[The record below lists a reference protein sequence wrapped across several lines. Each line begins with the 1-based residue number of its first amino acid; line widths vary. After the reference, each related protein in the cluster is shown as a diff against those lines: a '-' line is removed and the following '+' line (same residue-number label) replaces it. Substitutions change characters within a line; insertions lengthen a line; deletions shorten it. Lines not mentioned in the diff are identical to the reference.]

1 MKTKQ
6 TGAIMKKLILFIFS
20 LIILFP
26 AITRPMFAQN
36 EVSIVLGNPSGAVA
50 DTNQPDNYLL
60 VRRSFI
66 LSYNKSRGGANWVTW
81 HLSKSDLGDADRS
94 NAFAPDTSLPRDWWI
109 RPLDYKGSGYD
120 QGHMSPSEDRTDTDA
135 NNRETFLMSNMLPQ
149 IDRLNRV
156 TWRSLEAYTQKAVR
170 SGGNE
175 AYIYA
180 GCYGDKGRIK
190 DKITIPTNCFKIV
203 VLLPEGN
210 RDLQRIDRDTT
221 VIAVNMPNDREIKN
235 GWKNYV
241 TTVDELEEL
250 TGYDFL
256 STLPED
262 IEADLESQKIK

>member
-1 MKTKQ
+1 
-6 TGAIMKKLILFIFS
+6 MKKLTLFIF
-20 LIILFP
+20 LFLTTTQLTFTQ
-26 AITRPMFAQN
+26 AEIK
-36 EVSIVLGNPSGAVA
+36 VVLGNPSNAVA

-66 LSYNKSRGGANWVTW
+66 LSYNKARGGANWVTW
-81 HLSKSDLGDADRS
+81 HLSKSDLGDAERS

-109 RPLDYKGSGYD
+109 KPLDYKGSGYD
-120 QGHMSPSEDRTDTDA
+120 QGHMCPSEDRTDTDA

-156 TWRSLEAYTQKAVR
+156 TWRSLEAYTQKIVR
-170 SGGNE
+170 SKGNE

-180 GCYGDKGRIK
+180 GCYGDKGKIK
-190 DKITIPTNCFKIV
+190 GKITVPTNCFKIV

-210 RDLQRIDRDTT
+210 NDLKRIDRTTT

-235 GWKNYV
+235 DWKNYL

-256 STLPED
+256 STLND
-262 IEADLESQKIK
+262 DDEAFLESKKMR

>member
-1 MKTKQ
+1 
-6 TGAIMKKLILFIFS
+6 MKKLILSIF
-20 LIILFP
+20 LFLTTTCP
-26 AITRPMFAQN
+26 TFAQT
-36 EVSIVLGNPSGAVA
+36 EIKIVLGNPSKAVTN
-50 DTNQPDNYLL
+50 TNQPDNYLL
-60 VRRSFI
+60 VHRSFI
-66 LSYNKSRGGANWVTW
+66 LSYNKARGGANWVTW
-81 HLSKSDLGDADRS
+81 HLSKSDLGDAVRS
-94 NAFAPDTSLPRDWWI
+94 NAFAPDTTLPRDWWI
-109 RPLDYKGSGYD
+109 RPLDYKASGYD

-170 SGGNE
+170 TAGNE

-190 DKITIPTNCFKIV
+190 DKITVPTNCFKIV
-203 VLLPEGN
+203 VLLPEGKN
-210 RDLQRIDRDTT
+210 DLQRIDRNTT

-256 STLPED
+256 STLADD
-262 IEADLESQKIK
+262 IEAVLESKRVM